1 MSAFSVGQIRQK
13 CSQNQKKKKKIR
25 RKQSFLLNVIR
36 KEVRALKA
44 YMDNT
49 GMYLRYIPITRE
61 EVIEFC
67 KNPETLSGSE
77 GFAEKIEKQI
87 EYKDLISRKY
97 TKKRMTSDG
106 VKKTYMN
113 IYAHKL
119 YMLVPQ
125 PGELKGQCYKTLV
138 KSFIKD
144 WTDSY
149 VAERIVY
156 CFKVT
161 HKKTYSQCELIVF
174 SRLPLEEELRK
185 YQTYPNDYYW
195 DPVKKRRASRN
206 CEGAV
211 LLHRKGDYILDKDGN
226 RKEIVL
232 HVEEHD
238 TGLFFFREFESF
250 VNSMKQ
256 SLRRVI
262 DHLGLSRHV
271 STVFPYITAKKGF
284 SPASIGK
291 VRLRNKLIKR
301 VNEYMFYLRGRYQE
315 FGAGPDPIN
324 PELENK
330 YFSFIQSMKHHL
342 YAMGGSVEG
351 HDYNLTYYQRQ
362 ESFKSEIWSL
372 ERGIEEKIAVLEH
385 WFYEWTGKY
394 FVEDYDYPLKFK
406 RFSKQP
412 QTLRQPGLRVPY
424 GCMK

>member
-1 MSAFSVGQIRQK
+1 MSAFSVGQIRQE
-13 CSQNQKKKKKIR
+13 CSQNQKKKKIR
-25 RKQSFLLNVIR
+25 RKRSFLLNVIR
-36 KEVRALKA
+36 EEVMRLSTVT
-44 YMDNT
+44 DNT
-49 GMYLRYIPITRE
+49 GMYVRYVPITRE
-61 EVIEFC
+61 EVLEFC

-97 TKKRMTSDG
+97 KKARITSDG

-125 PGELKGQCYKTLV
+125 PGELKGQCYKTLI

-156 CFKVT
+156 CFKVI
-161 HKKTYSQCELIVF
+161 HKKTYSQCELIIF
-174 SRLPLEEELRK
+174 SRLPLEEEVKK

-211 LLHRKGDYILDKDGN
+211 LLHKKGDYILDKDGN

-250 VNSMKQ
+250 VNSMKK
-256 SLRRVI
+256 SLRSTI

-271 STVFPYITAKKGF
+271 STVFPYITARKGF
-284 SPASIGK
+284 SQASIGK
-291 VRLRNKLIKR
+291 VRIRNKLIRR
-301 VNEYMFYLRGRYQE
+301 VNESMYYLKEACEYFE
-315 FGAGPDPIN
+315 DDF
-324 PELENK
+324 PEIKKK
-330 YFSFIQSMKHHL
+330 YYSFVHSMNNHL
-342 YAMGGSVEG
+342 YEMTGSIEG
-351 HDYNLTYYQRQ
+351 LAYNLTYYQRQ
-362 ESFKSEIWSL
+362 ESFKLQMSML
-372 ERGIEEKIAVLEH
+372 ERGIEEKLAKLHNWMIDNLCD
-385 WFYEWTGKY
+385 FFT
-394 FVEDYDYPLKFK
+394 VEEKKILKNTRIF
-406 RFSKQP
+406 
-412 QTLRQPGLRVPY
+412 L
-424 GCMK
+424 

>member
-13 CSQNQKKKKKIR
+13 CSQNQKKKIR
-25 RKQSFLLNVIR
+25 RKRSFLLNVIR
-36 KEVRALKA
+36 EEVRALKA
-44 YMDNT
+44 DMDNT
-49 GMYLRYIPITRE
+49 GMYVRYIPITRD

-97 TKKRMTSDG
+97 TKKRMSSAG

-119 YMLVPQ
+119 YMFVPQ
-125 PGELKGQCYKTLV
+125 PGELKGQCYKTLI
-138 KSFIKD
+138 KNFIKD

-156 CFKVT
+156 CFRVT
-161 HKKTYSQCELIVF
+161 HKKTYSQCELIIF
-174 SRLPLEEELRK
+174 SRLPLEKEVKK

-211 LLHRKGDYILDKDGN
+211 LLHKKGDYILDKDGN
-226 RKEIVL
+226 KKEIIL

-250 VNSMKQ
+250 VNSMKK
-256 SLRRVI
+256 SLRRAI

-271 STVFPYITAKKGF
+271 STVFPYITAKQGF

-291 VRLRNKLIKR
+291 VRIRNKLIR
-301 VNEYMFYLRGRYQE
+301 RINEEMYLLKGCYKSYADD
-315 FGAGPDPIN
+315 F
-324 PELENK
+324 PELKRK
-330 YFSFIQSMKHHL
+330 YHSFIQSMNHHL
-342 YAMGGSVEG
+342 YQMTGSVEG
-351 HDYNLTYYQRQ
+351 LAYNLTYYQRQ
-362 ESFKSEIWSL
+362 ESFKMQMSLL
-372 ERGIEEKIAVLEH
+372 ERGIEEQLAKLHNWMIDNLTDFTIEEKKI
-385 WFYEWTGKY
+385 
-394 FVEDYDYPLKFK
+394 LKNRTF
-406 RFSKQP
+406 
-412 QTLRQPGLRVPY
+412 L
-424 GCMK
+424 

>member
-13 CSQNQKKKKKIR
+13 CSQNQKKKKIR
-25 RKQSFLLNVIR
+25 RKRSFLLNVIR
-36 KEVRALKA
+36 EEVRALKA
-44 YMDNT
+44 DMDNT
-49 GMYLRYIPITRE
+49 GMYVRYIPITRDE
-61 EVIEFC
+61 IIEFC

-97 TKKRMTSDG
+97 TKKRMSSAG

-119 YMLVPQ
+119 YMFVPQ
-125 PGELKGQCYKTLV
+125 PGELKGQCYKTLI
-138 KSFIKD
+138 KNFIKD

-156 CFKVT
+156 CFRVT
-161 HKKTYSQCELIVF
+161 HKKTYSQCELIIF
-174 SRLPLEEELRK
+174 SRLPLEEEVKK

-211 LLHRKGDYILDKDGN
+211 LLHKKGDYILDKDGN
-226 RKEIVL
+226 KKEIIL

-250 VNSMKQ
+250 VNSMKK
-256 SLRRVI
+256 SLRRAI

-271 STVFPYITAKKGF
+271 STVFPYITAKQGF

-291 VRLRNKLIKR
+291 VRIRNKLIR
-301 VNEYMFYLRGRYQE
+301 RINEEMYLLKGCYKSYADD
-315 FGAGPDPIN
+315 F
-324 PELENK
+324 PELKRK
-330 YFSFIQSMKHHL
+330 YHSFIQSMNHHL
-342 YAMGGSVEG
+342 YQMTGSVEG
-351 HDYNLTYYQRQ
+351 LAYNLTYYQRQ
-362 ESFKSEIWSL
+362 ESFKMQMSLL
-372 ERGIEEKIAVLEH
+372 ERGIEEQLAKLHNWMIDNLTDFTIEEKKI
-385 WFYEWTGKY
+385 
-394 FVEDYDYPLKFK
+394 LKNRTF
-406 RFSKQP
+406 
-412 QTLRQPGLRVPY
+412 L
-424 GCMK
+424 

>member
-1 MSAFSVGQIRQK
+1 MSAFSVEQIRQE
-13 CSQNQKKKKKIR
+13 CSQNQKKKKIR
-25 RKQSFLLNVIR
+25 RKRSFLLNVMR
-36 KEVRALKA
+36 EEVRVLKA
-44 YMDNT
+44 DMDNT
-49 GMYLRYIPITRE
+49 GMYVRYIPITRE

-119 YMLVPQ
+119 YMFVPQ

-211 LLHRKGDYILDKDGN
+211 LLHKKGDYILDKDGN
-226 RKEIVL
+226 KKEIIL

-250 VNSMKQ
+250 VNSMKK
-256 SLRRVI
+256 SLRRAI

-271 STVFPYITAKKGF
+271 STVFPYITAKQGF

-291 VRLRNKLIKR
+291 VRIRNKLIR
-301 VNEYMFYLRGRYQE
+301 RINEKMYLLKGCYKSYADD
-315 FGAGPDPIN
+315 F
-324 PELENK
+324 PELKRK
-330 YFSFIQSMKHHL
+330 YHSFIQSMNHRL
-342 YAMGGSVEG
+342 YQMTGSVEG
-351 HDYNLTYYQRQ
+351 LAYNLTYYQRQ
-362 ESFKSEIWSL
+362 ESFKMQMSLL
-372 ERGIEEKIAVLEH
+372 ERGIEEQLAKLHNWMIDNLTDFTIEEKKI
-385 WFYEWTGKY
+385 
-394 FVEDYDYPLKFK
+394 LKNRTF
-406 RFSKQP
+406 
-412 QTLRQPGLRVPY
+412 L
-424 GCMK
+424 

>member
-1 MSAFSVGQIRQK
+1 M
-13 CSQNQKKKKKIR
+13 
-25 RKQSFLLNVIR
+25 
-36 KEVRALKA
+36 KA
-44 YMDNT
+44 DMDNT
-49 GMYLRYIPITRE
+49 GMYVRYIPITRE

-87 EYKDLISRKY
+87 EYKDQNSRKY

-125 PGELKGQCYKTLV
+125 PGELKGQCYKTLI

-156 CFKVT
+156 CFKVI
-161 HKKTYSQCELIVF
+161 HKKTYSQCELIIF

-211 LLHRKGDYILDKDGN
+211 LLHKKGDYILDKDGN
-226 RKEIVL
+226 KKEIIL

-238 TGLFFFREFESF
+238 TGLFFFREFKCF
-250 VNSMKQ
+250 VNSMKK
-256 SLRRVI
+256 SLRSAI
-262 DHLGLSRHV
+262 DHLGLSRDI
-271 STVFPYITAKKGF
+271 STIFPYIRAKKGF

-291 VRLRNKLIKR
+291 VRLRNKLIR
-301 VNEYMFYLRGRYQE
+301 RINEEMYLLKGCYKSYADD
-315 FGAGPDPIN
+315 F
-324 PELENK
+324 PELKRK
-330 YFSFIQSMKHHL
+330 YHSFIQSMNHHL
-342 YAMGGSVEG
+342 YQMTGSVEG
-351 HDYNLTYYQRQ
+351 LAYNLTYYQRQ
-362 ESFKSEIWSL
+362 ESFKMQMSLL
-372 ERGIEEKIAVLEH
+372 ERGIEEQLAKLHNWMIDNLTDFTIEEKKI
-385 WFYEWTGKY
+385 
-394 FVEDYDYPLKFK
+394 LKNRTF
-406 RFSKQP
+406 
-412 QTLRQPGLRVPY
+412 L
-424 GCMK
+424 

>member
-1 MSAFSVGQIRQK
+1 MCLLTSKWWTSVEKGEPIKQAEMSAFSVGRSRQK
-13 CSQNQKKKKKIR
+13 CSQNQKKKKIR
-25 RKQSFLLNVIR
+25 RKRSFLLNVMR
-36 KEVRALKA
+36 EEVRALKA
-44 YMDNT
+44 DMDNT
-49 GMYLRYIPITRE
+49 GMYVRYIPITRE

-97 TKKRMTSDG
+97 KKARMTSDG

-125 PGELKGQCYKTLV
+125 PGELKGQCYKTLI
-138 KSFIKD
+138 KNFIKD

-156 CFKVT
+156 CFRVT
-161 HKKTYSQCELIVF
+161 HKKTYSQCELIMF

-195 DPVKKRRASRN
+195 DPVKKRRASKN

-250 VNSMKQ
+250 VNSMKK
-256 SLRRVI
+256 SLRRAI

-291 VRLRNKLIKR
+291 VRLRNKLIR
-301 VNEYMFYLRGRYQE
+301 RINEEMYLLKGCYKSYADD
-315 FGAGPDPIN
+315 F
-324 PELENK
+324 PELKRK
-330 YFSFIQSMKHHL
+330 YHSFIQSMNHHL
-342 YAMGGSVEG
+342 YQMTGSVEG
-351 HDYNLTYYQRQ
+351 LAYNLTYYQRQ
-362 ESFKSEIWSL
+362 ESFKMQMSLL
-372 ERGIEEKIAVLEH
+372 ERGIEEQLAKLHNWMIDNLTDFTIEEKKI
-385 WFYEWTGKY
+385 
-394 FVEDYDYPLKFK
+394 LKNRTF
-406 RFSKQP
+406 
-412 QTLRQPGLRVPY
+412 L
-424 GCMK
+424 

>member
-1 MSAFSVGQIRQK
+1 MCLLSSKWWTSVENGELIIKQAEKSAFSVGQSRQK
-13 CSQNQKKKKKIR
+13 CSQNQKKKKIR
-25 RKQSFLLNVIR
+25 RKRSFLLNVIR
-36 KEVRALKA
+36 EEVRALKA
-44 YMDNT
+44 DMDNT
-49 GMYLRYIPITRE
+49 GMYVRYIPIRRD

-97 TKKRMTSDG
+97 TKKRMSSAG

-119 YMLVPQ
+119 YMFVPQ
-125 PGELKGQCYKTLV
+125 PGELKGQCYKTLI
-138 KSFIKD
+138 KNFIKD

-161 HKKTYSQCELIVF
+161 HKKTYSQCELIIF
-174 SRLPLEEELRK
+174 SRLPLEEEVKK

-211 LLHRKGDYILDKDGN
+211 LLHKKGDYILDKDGN
-226 RKEIVL
+226 KKEIIL

-238 TGLFFFREFESF
+238 TGLFFFRKFESF
-250 VNSMKQ
+250 VNSMKK
-256 SLRRVI
+256 SLRRAI

-271 STVFPYITAKKGF
+271 STVFPYITAKQGF

-291 VRLRNKLIKR
+291 VRIRNKLIR
-301 VNEYMFYLRGRYQE
+301 RINEEMYLLKGCYKSYADD
-315 FGAGPDPIN
+315 F
-324 PELENK
+324 PELKRK
-330 YFSFIQSMKHHL
+330 YHSFIQSMNHHL
-342 YAMGGSVEG
+342 YQMTGSVEG
-351 HDYNLTYYQRQ
+351 LAYNLTYYQRQ
-362 ESFKSEIWSL
+362 ESFKMQMSLL
-372 ERGIEEKIAVLEH
+372 ERGIEEQLAKLHNWMIDNLTDFTIEEKKI
-385 WFYEWTGKY
+385 
-394 FVEDYDYPLKFK
+394 LKNRTF
-406 RFSKQP
+406 
-412 QTLRQPGLRVPY
+412 L
-424 GCMK
+424 

>member
-1 MSAFSVGQIRQK
+1 MQSKS
-13 CSQNQKKKKKIR
+13 KKKKIR
-25 RKQSFLLNVIR
+25 RKRSFLLNVIHE
-36 KEVRALKA
+36 EVRALKA
-44 YMDNT
+44 DMDNT
-49 GMYLRYIPITRE
+49 GMYVRYIPITRD

-97 TKKRMTSDG
+97 TKKRMTAEG

-119 YMLVPQ
+119 YMFVPQ
-125 PGELKGQCYKTLV
+125 PGELRGQCYKTLI

-156 CFKVT
+156 CFRVT
-161 HKKTYSQCELIVF
+161 HKKTYSQAEMIIF
-174 SRLPLEEELRK
+174 SRLPLEEEVKK

-211 LLHRKGDYILDKDGN
+211 LLHKKGDYILDKDGN

-250 VNSMKQ
+250 VNSMKK
-256 SLRRVI
+256 SLRSAI

-271 STVFPYITAKKGF
+271 STVFPYITARKGF
-284 SPASIGK
+284 SQASIGK
-291 VRLRNKLIKR
+291 VRIRNKLIRR
-301 VNEYMFYLRGRYQE
+301 VNESMYYLKEACEYFE
-315 FGAGPDPIN
+315 DDF
-324 PELENK
+324 PEIKKK
-330 YFSFIQSMKHHL
+330 YYSFVHSMNNHL
-342 YAMGGSVEG
+342 YEMTGSIEG
-351 HDYNLTYYQRQ
+351 LAYNLTYYQRQ
-362 ESFKSEIWSL
+362 ESFKLQMSML
-372 ERGIEEKIAVLEH
+372 ERGIEEKLAKLHNWMIDNLCD
-385 WFYEWTGKY
+385 FFT
-394 FVEDYDYPLKFK
+394 VEEKKILKNTRIF
-406 RFSKQP
+406 
-412 QTLRQPGLRVPY
+412 L
-424 GCMK
+424 

>member
-1 MSAFSVGQIRQK
+1 M
-13 CSQNQKKKKKIR
+13 
-25 RKQSFLLNVIR
+25 
-36 KEVRALKA
+36 KA
-44 YMDNT
+44 DMDNT
-49 GMYLRYIPITRE
+49 GMYVRYIPITRD

-97 TKKRMTSDG
+97 TKKRITSDG

-119 YMLVPQ
+119 YMFVPQ
-125 PGELKGQCYKTLV
+125 PRELKGQCYKTLI
-138 KSFIKD
+138 KSFLKD
-144 WTDSY
+144 WSDGY

-156 CFKVT
+156 CFRVT
-161 HKKTYSQCELIVF
+161 HKKTYSQAEMIIF

-195 DPVKKRRASRN
+195 DPVKKRRASKN

-211 LLHRKGDYILDKDGN
+211 LLHKKGDYILDKDGN
-226 RKEIVL
+226 RKEIIL

-250 VNSMKQ
+250 VNSMKK
-256 SLRRVI
+256 SLRRAI

-291 VRLRNKLIKR
+291 VRLRNKLIR
-301 VNEYMFYLRGRYQE
+301 RINEEMYLLKGCYKSYADD
-315 FGAGPDPIN
+315 F
-324 PELENK
+324 PELKRK
-330 YFSFIQSMKHHL
+330 YHSFIQSMNHHL
-342 YAMGGSVEG
+342 YQMTGSVEG
-351 HDYNLTYYQRQ
+351 LAYNLTYYQRQ
-362 ESFKSEIWSL
+362 ESFKMQMSLL
-372 ERGIEEKIAVLEH
+372 ERGIEEQLAKLHNWMIDNLTDFTIEEKKI
-385 WFYEWTGKY
+385 
-394 FVEDYDYPLKFK
+394 LKNRTF
-406 RFSKQP
+406 
-412 QTLRQPGLRVPY
+412 L
-424 GCMK
+424 

>member
-1 MSAFSVGQIRQK
+1 
-13 CSQNQKKKKKIR
+13 
-25 RKQSFLLNVIR
+25 
-36 KEVRALKA
+36 
-44 YMDNT
+44 MDNK
-49 GMYLRYIPITRE
+49 GMYVRYIPITRDE
-61 EVIEFC
+61 LIEFC

-125 PGELKGQCYKTLV
+125 PGELKGQCYKTLI

-156 CFKVT
+156 CFKVI
-161 HKKTYSQCELIVF
+161 HKKTYSQCELIIF
-174 SRLPLEEELRK
+174 SRLPLEEEVKK

-195 DPVKKRRASRN
+195 DPVKKRRASKN

-211 LLHRKGDYILDKDGN
+211 LRHKKGECILDKDGN

-250 VNSMKQ
+250 VNSMKS
-256 SLRRVI
+256 SLRRAI
-262 DHLGLSRHV
+262 DHLGLSRQV

-291 VRLRNKLIKR
+291 VRLRNKLIR
-301 VNEYMFYLRGRYQE
+301 RINEEMYLLKGCYKS
-315 FGAGPDPIN
+315 FADDF
-324 PELENK
+324 PELKRK
-330 YFSFIQSMKHHL
+330 YHSFIQSMNRHL
-342 YAMGGSVEG
+342 YQMTGSVEG
-351 HDYNLTYYQRQ
+351 LAYNLTYYQRQ
-362 ESFKSEIWSL
+362 ESFKMQMSL
-372 ERGIEEKIAVLEH
+372 LTRGIEEQLAKLHNWMIDNLTDFTIEEKKI
-385 WFYEWTGKY
+385 
-394 FVEDYDYPLKFK
+394 LKNRTF
-406 RFSKQP
+406 
-412 QTLRQPGLRVPY
+412 L
-424 GCMK
+424 

>member
-1 MSAFSVGQIRQK
+1 MSAFSVGQIRQE
-13 CSQNQKKKKKIR
+13 CSQNQKKKKIR
-25 RKQSFLLNVIR
+25 RKRSFLLNVIR
-36 KEVRALKA
+36 EEVRALKA
-44 YMDNT
+44 DMDNT
-49 GMYLRYIPITRE
+49 GMYVRYIPITRD

-97 TKKRMTSDG
+97 TKKRMSSAG

-119 YMLVPQ
+119 YMFVPQ
-125 PGELKGQCYKTLV
+125 PGELKGQCYKTLI
-138 KSFIKD
+138 KNFIKD

-156 CFKVT
+156 CFRVT
-161 HKKTYSQCELIVF
+161 HKKTYSQCELIIF
-174 SRLPLEEELRK
+174 SRLPLEEEVKK

-211 LLHRKGDYILDKDGN
+211 LLHKKGDYILDKDGN

-250 VNSMKQ
+250 VNSMKK
-256 SLRRVI
+256 SLRRAI

-271 STVFPYITAKKGF
+271 STVFPYITAKQGF

-291 VRLRNKLIKR
+291 VRIRNKLIR
-301 VNEYMFYLRGRYQE
+301 RINEEMYLLKGCYKSYADD
-315 FGAGPDPIN
+315 F
-324 PELENK
+324 PELKRK
-330 YFSFIQSMKHHL
+330 YHSFIQSMNHHL
-342 YAMGGSVEG
+342 YQMTGSVEG
-351 HDYNLTYYQRQ
+351 LAYNLTYYQRQ
-362 ESFKSEIWSL
+362 ESFKMQMSLL
-372 ERGIEEKIAVLEH
+372 ERGIEEQLAKLHNWMIDNLTDFTIEEKKI
-385 WFYEWTGKY
+385 
-394 FVEDYDYPLKFK
+394 LKNRTF
-406 RFSKQP
+406 
-412 QTLRQPGLRVPY
+412 L
-424 GCMK
+424 

>member
-13 CSQNQKKKKKIR
+13 CSQNQKKKKIR
-25 RKQSFLLNVIR
+25 RKRSFLLNVIR
-36 KEVRALKA
+36 EEVRALKA
-44 YMDNT
+44 DMDNT
-49 GMYLRYIPITRE
+49 GMYVRYIPIARE

-97 TKKRMTSDG
+97 KKARMTSDG

-119 YMLVPQ
+119 YMFVPQ
-125 PGELKGQCYKTLV
+125 PGELKGQCYKTLI

-156 CFKVT
+156 CFKVI
-161 HKKTYSQCELIVF
+161 HKKTYSQCELIIF

-211 LLHRKGDYILDKDGN
+211 LLHKKGDYILDKDGN

-250 VNSMKQ
+250 VNSMKK
-256 SLRRVI
+256 SLRSAI

-271 STVFPYITAKKGF
+271 STVFPYITARKGF
-284 SPASIGK
+284 SQVSIGK
-291 VRLRNKLIKR
+291 VRIRNKLIRR
-301 VNEYMFYLRGRYQE
+301 VNESMYYLKEACEYFE
-315 FGAGPDPIN
+315 DDF
-324 PELENK
+324 PEIKKK
-330 YFSFIQSMKHHL
+330 YYSFVHSMNNHL
-342 YAMGGSVEG
+342 YEMTGSIEG
-351 HDYNLTYYQRQ
+351 LAYNLTYYQRQ
-362 ESFKSEIWSL
+362 ESFKLQMSML
-372 ERGIEEKIAVLEH
+372 ERGIEEKLAKLHNWMIDNLCD
-385 WFYEWTGKY
+385 FFT
-394 FVEDYDYPLKFK
+394 VEEKKIFK
-406 RFSKQP
+406 NRTF
-412 QTLRQPGLRVPY
+412 L
-424 GCMK
+424 

>member
-1 MSAFSVGQIRQK
+1 MSAFFDGYDRQK
-13 CSQNQKKKKKIR
+13 CSQNQKKKIR
-25 RKQSFLLNVIR
+25 RKRSFLLNVIR
-36 KEVRALKA
+36 EEVRALKA
-44 YMDNT
+44 VMDNT
-49 GMYLRYIPITRE
+49 GMYVRYIPIARE

-119 YMLVPQ
+119 YMFVPQ
-125 PGELKGQCYKTLV
+125 PRELKGQCYKTLI

-156 CFKVT
+156 CFRVT
-161 HKKTYSQCELIVF
+161 HKKTYSQAEMIIF

-195 DPVKKRRASRN
+195 DPVKKRRASKN

-211 LLHRKGDYILDKDGN
+211 LLHKKGDYILDKDGN
-226 RKEIVL
+226 KKEIIL
-232 HVEEHD
+232 YVEEHD

-250 VNSMKQ
+250 VNSMKK
-256 SLRRVI
+256 SLRRAI

-271 STVFPYITAKKGF
+271 STVFPYITAKQGF

-291 VRLRNKLIKR
+291 VRIRNKLIR
-301 VNEYMFYLRGRYQE
+301 RINEEMYLLKGCYKSYADD
-315 FGAGPDPIN
+315 F
-324 PELENK
+324 PELKRK
-330 YFSFIQSMKHHL
+330 YHSFIQSMNHHL
-342 YAMGGSVEG
+342 YQMTGSVEG
-351 HDYNLTYYQRQ
+351 LAYNLTYYQRQ
-362 ESFKSEIWSL
+362 ESFKMQMSLL
-372 ERGIEEKIAVLEH
+372 ERGIEEQLAKLHNWMIDNLTDFTIEEKKI
-385 WFYEWTGKY
+385 
-394 FVEDYDYPLKFK
+394 LKNRTF
-406 RFSKQP
+406 
-412 QTLRQPGLRVPY
+412 L
-424 GCMK
+424 

>member
-1 MSAFSVGQIRQK
+1 M
-13 CSQNQKKKKKIR
+13 
-25 RKQSFLLNVIR
+25 
-36 KEVRALKA
+36 KA
-44 YMDNT
+44 DMDNT
-49 GMYLRYIPITRE
+49 GMYVRYIPIARE

-97 TKKRMTSDG
+97 KKARMTSDG

-119 YMLVPQ
+119 YMFVPQ
-125 PGELKGQCYKTLV
+125 PGELKGQCYKTLI

-156 CFKVT
+156 CFKVI
-161 HKKTYSQCELIVF
+161 HKKTYSQCELIIF

-211 LLHRKGDYILDKDGN
+211 LLHKKGDYILDKDGN
-226 RKEIVL
+226 KKELRKYQTYPNDYYWDPVKKRRASRNCEGAVLLHKKGDYILDKDGNKKEIVL

-238 TGLFFFREFESF
+238 TGLFFFREFDSF
-250 VNSMKQ
+250 IQSMKQ
-256 SLRRVI
+256 SLRRAI

-271 STVFPYITAKKGF
+271 STVFPYITARNGF
-284 SPASIGK
+284 SQASIGK
-291 VRLRNKLIKR
+291 VRIRNKLIRR
-301 VNEYMFYLRGRYQE
+301 VNESMYYLKE
-315 FGAGPDPIN
+315 ACECFEDDF
-324 PELENK
+324 PEIKKK
-330 YFSFIQSMKHHL
+330 YYSFVHSMNNHL
-342 YAMGGSVEG
+342 YEMTGSIEG
-351 HDYNLTYYQRQ
+351 LAYNLTYYQRQ
-362 ESFKSEIWSL
+362 ESFKLQMSML
-372 ERGIEEKIAVLEH
+372 ERGIEEKLAKLHNWMIDNLSNLTIEDKKVLKNRT
-385 WFYEWTGKY
+385 F
-394 FVEDYDYPLKFK
+394 L
-406 RFSKQP
+406 
-412 QTLRQPGLRVPY
+412 
-424 GCMK
+424 

>member
-13 CSQNQKKKKKIR
+13 CSQNQKKKKIR
-25 RKQSFLLNVIR
+25 RKRSFLLNVIR
-36 KEVRALKA
+36 EEVRALKA
-44 YMDNT
+44 DMDNT
-49 GMYLRYIPITRE
+49 GMYVRYIPITRD

-97 TKKRMTSDG
+97 TKKRMSSAG

-119 YMLVPQ
+119 YMFVPQ
-125 PGELKGQCYKTLV
+125 PGELKGQCYKTLI
-138 KSFIKD
+138 KNFIKD

-156 CFKVT
+156 CFRVT
-161 HKKTYSQCELIVF
+161 HKKTYSQCELIIF
-174 SRLPLEEELRK
+174 SRLPLEEKVKK

-211 LLHRKGDYILDKDGN
+211 LLHKKGDYILDKDGN
-226 RKEIVL
+226 KKEIIL

-250 VNSMKQ
+250 VNSMKK
-256 SLRRVI
+256 SLRRAI

-271 STVFPYITAKKGF
+271 STVFPYITAKQGF

-291 VRLRNKLIKR
+291 VRIRNKLIR
-301 VNEYMFYLRGRYQE
+301 RINEEMYLLKGCYKSYADD
-315 FGAGPDPIN
+315 F
-324 PELENK
+324 PELKRK
-330 YFSFIQSMKHHL
+330 YHSFIQSMNHHL
-342 YAMGGSVEG
+342 YQMTGSVEG
-351 HDYNLTYYQRQ
+351 LAYNLTYYQRQ
-362 ESFKSEIWSL
+362 ESFKMQMSLL
-372 ERGIEEKIAVLEH
+372 ERGIEEQLAKLHNWMIDNLTDFTIEEKKI
-385 WFYEWTGKY
+385 
-394 FVEDYDYPLKFK
+394 LKNRTF
-406 RFSKQP
+406 
-412 QTLRQPGLRVPY
+412 L
-424 GCMK
+424 

>member
-1 MSAFSVGQIRQK
+1 MSAFSVGQIRQE
-13 CSQNQKKKKKIR
+13 CSQNQKKKKIR

-36 KEVRALKA
+36 EEVRALKA
-44 YMDNT
+44 DMDNT
-49 GMYLRYIPITRE
+49 GMYVRYIPITRE

-67 KNPETLSGSE
+67 KNPDSLSGSE

-97 TKKRMTSDG
+97 KKARMTSDG

-125 PGELKGQCYKTLV
+125 PRELKGQCYKTLI

-156 CFKVT
+156 CFKVI
-161 HKKTYSQCELIVF
+161 HKKTYSQAEMIIF
-174 SRLPLEEELRK
+174 SRLPLEKELRK

-195 DPVKKRRASRN
+195 DPVKKRRASKN

-211 LLHRKGDYILDKDGN
+211 LLHKKGDYILDKDGN

-250 VNSMKQ
+250 VNSMKK
-256 SLRRVI
+256 SLRSAI

-271 STVFPYITAKKGF
+271 STVFPYITARKGF
-284 SPASIGK
+284 SQASIGK
-291 VRLRNKLIKR
+291 VRIRNKLIRR
-301 VNEYMFYLRGRYQE
+301 VNESVYYLKEACEYFE
-315 FGAGPDPIN
+315 DDF
-324 PELENK
+324 PEIKKK
-330 YFSFIQSMKHHL
+330 YYSFVHSMNNHL
-342 YAMGGSVEG
+342 YEMTGSIEG
-351 HDYNLTYYQRQ
+351 LAYNLTYYQRQ
-362 ESFKSEIWSL
+362 ESFKLQMSML
-372 ERGIEEKIAVLEH
+372 ERGIEEKLAKLHNWMIDNLCD
-385 WFYEWTGKY
+385 FFT
-394 FVEDYDYPLKFK
+394 VEEKKILKNTRIF
-406 RFSKQP
+406 
-412 QTLRQPGLRVPY
+412 L
-424 GCMK
+424 

>member
-1 MSAFSVGQIRQK
+1 M
-13 CSQNQKKKKKIR
+13 
-25 RKQSFLLNVIR
+25 
-36 KEVRALKA
+36 KA
-44 YMDNT
+44 DMDNT
-49 GMYLRYIPITRE
+49 GMYVRYIPIARE

-119 YMLVPQ
+119 YMFVPQ
-125 PGELKGQCYKTLV
+125 PGELKGQCYKTLI

-156 CFKVT
+156 CFKVI
-161 HKKTYSQCELIVF
+161 HKKTYSQCELIIF

-211 LLHRKGDYILDKDGN
+211 LLHKKGDYILDKDGN
-226 RKEIVL
+226 KKEIIL

-238 TGLFFFREFESF
+238 TGLFFFREFECF
-250 VNSMKQ
+250 VNSMKK
-256 SLRRVI
+256 SLKRAI
-262 DHLGLSRHV
+262 NHLGLSRHV
-271 STVFPYITAKKGF
+271 STVFPYITARKGF
-284 SPASIGK
+284 SQASIGK
-291 VRLRNKLIKR
+291 VRIRNKLIR
-301 VNEYMFYLRGRYQE
+301 RLNERMYYLKESCEYFE
-315 FGAGPDPIN
+315 DDF
-324 PELENK
+324 PEIKKK
-330 YFSFIQSMKHHL
+330 YYSFVHSMNNYL
-342 YAMGGSVEG
+342 YEMTGSIEG
-351 HDYNLTYYQRQ
+351 LAYNLTYYQRQ
-362 ESFKSEIWSL
+362 ESFKYQMSML
-372 ERGIEEKIAVLEH
+372 ERGIEEKLAKLHNWMIDNLSNLTFEDKKVLKNRT
-385 WFYEWTGKY
+385 F
-394 FVEDYDYPLKFK
+394 L
-406 RFSKQP
+406 
-412 QTLRQPGLRVPY
+412 
-424 GCMK
+424 

>member
-1 MSAFSVGQIRQK
+1 M
-13 CSQNQKKKKKIR
+13 
-25 RKQSFLLNVIR
+25 
-36 KEVRALKA
+36 KA
-44 YMDNT
+44 DMDNT
-49 GMYLRYIPITRE
+49 GMYVRYIPMTRD

-97 TKKRMTSDG
+97 KKARMTSDG

-125 PGELKGQCYKTLV
+125 PGELKGQCYKTLI

-156 CFKVT
+156 CFKVI
-161 HKKTYSQCELIVF
+161 HKKTYSQCELIIF

-195 DPVKKRRASRN
+195 DPVKKRRASKN
-206 CEGAV
+206 CEGAI

-250 VNSMKQ
+250 VNSMKK
-256 SLRRVI
+256 SLRRAI

-291 VRLRNKLIKR
+291 VRLRNKLIR
-301 VNEYMFYLRGRYQE
+301 RINEEMYLLKGCYKSYADD
-315 FGAGPDPIN
+315 F
-324 PELENK
+324 PELKRK
-330 YFSFIQSMKHHL
+330 YHSFIQSMNHHL
-342 YAMGGSVEG
+342 YEMTGRIEG
-351 HDYNLTYYQRQ
+351 LAYNLTYYQRQ
-362 ESFKSEIWSL
+362 ESFKLQMSML
-372 ERGIEEKIAVLEH
+372 ERGIEEKLAKLHNWMIDNLTDFTIE
-385 WFYEWTGKY
+385 EK
-394 FVEDYDYPLKFK
+394 KIFK
-406 RFSKQP
+406 NRTF
-412 QTLRQPGLRVPY
+412 L
-424 GCMK
+424 

>member
-1 MSAFSVGQIRQK
+1 MIYNWWTSVENGELIIKQAEMSAFSVGQIRQK
-13 CSQNQKKKKKIR
+13 CSQNQKKKKIR
-25 RKQSFLLNVIR
+25 RKRSFLLNVIR
-36 KEVRALKA
+36 EEVRALKA
-44 YMDNT
+44 DMDNT
-49 GMYLRYIPITRE
+49 GMYVRYIPITRD

-97 TKKRMTSDG
+97 TKKRMSSAG

-119 YMLVPQ
+119 YMFVPQ
-125 PGELKGQCYKTLV
+125 PGELKGQCYKTLI
-138 KSFIKD
+138 KNFIKD

-156 CFKVT
+156 CFRVT
-161 HKKTYSQCELIVF
+161 HKKTYSQCELIIF
-174 SRLPLEEELRK
+174 SRLPLEEEVKK

-211 LLHRKGDYILDKDGN
+211 LLHKKGDYILDKDGN
-226 RKEIVL
+226 KKEIIL

-250 VNSMKQ
+250 VNSMKK
-256 SLRRVI
+256 SLRRAI

-271 STVFPYITAKKGF
+271 STVFPYITAKQGF

-291 VRLRNKLIKR
+291 VRIRNKLIR
-301 VNEYMFYLRGRYQE
+301 RINEEMYLLKGCYKSYADD
-315 FGAGPDPIN
+315 F
-324 PELENK
+324 PELKRK
-330 YFSFIQSMKHHL
+330 YHSFIQSMNHHL
-342 YAMGGSVEG
+342 YQMTGSVEG
-351 HDYNLTYYQRQ
+351 LAYNLTYYQRQ
-362 ESFKSEIWSL
+362 ESFKMQMSLL
-372 ERGIEEKIAVLEH
+372 ERCIEEQLAKLHNWMIDNLTDFTIEEKKI
-385 WFYEWTGKY
+385 
-394 FVEDYDYPLKFK
+394 LKNRTF
-406 RFSKQP
+406 
-412 QTLRQPGLRVPY
+412 L
-424 GCMK
+424 

>member
-1 MSAFSVGQIRQK
+1 MSAFSVGQIRQE
-13 CSQNQKKKKKIR
+13 CSQNQKKKKIR
-25 RKQSFLLNVIR
+25 RKRSFLLNVIR
-36 KEVRALKA
+36 EEVRALKA
-44 YMDNT
+44 DMDNT
-49 GMYLRYIPITRE
+49 GMYVRYIPITRE

-106 VKKTYMN
+106 TKKTYTN

-125 PGELKGQCYKTLV
+125 PGELRGQCYKTLI

-156 CFKVT
+156 CFKVI
-161 HKKTYSQCELIVF
+161 HKKTYSQAEMIIF
-174 SRLPLEEELRK
+174 SRLPLEKELRK

-195 DPVKKRRASRN
+195 DPVKKRRASKN

-211 LLHRKGDYILDKDGN
+211 LLHKKGDYILDKDGN

-250 VNSMKQ
+250 VNSMKK
-256 SLRRVI
+256 SLRSAI

-271 STVFPYITAKKGF
+271 STVFPYITARKGF
-284 SPASIGK
+284 SQASIGK
-291 VRLRNKLIKR
+291 VRIRNKLIRR
-301 VNEYMFYLRGRYQE
+301 VNESVYYLKEACEYFE
-315 FGAGPDPIN
+315 DDF
-324 PELENK
+324 PEIKKK
-330 YFSFIQSMKHHL
+330 YYSFVHSMNNHL
-342 YAMGGSVEG
+342 YEMTGSIEG
-351 HDYNLTYYQRQ
+351 LAYNLTYYQRQ
-362 ESFKSEIWSL
+362 ESFKLQMSML
-372 ERGIEEKIAVLEH
+372 ERGIEEKLAKLHNWMIDNLCD
-385 WFYEWTGKY
+385 FFT
-394 FVEDYDYPLKFK
+394 VEEKKILKNTRIF
-406 RFSKQP
+406 
-412 QTLRQPGLRVPY
+412 L
-424 GCMK
+424 

>member
-1 MSAFSVGQIRQK
+1 M
-13 CSQNQKKKKKIR
+13 
-25 RKQSFLLNVIR
+25 
-36 KEVRALKA
+36 KED
-44 YMDNT
+44 MDNT
-49 GMYLRYIPITRE
+49 GMYIRYIPITRE
-61 EVIEFC
+61 EVIDFC
-67 KNPETLSGSE
+67 KNPDSLSGSE

-97 TKKRMTSDG
+97 KKARMTSDG

-119 YMLVPQ
+119 YMFVPQ
-125 PGELKGQCYKTLV
+125 PGELKGQCYKTLI

-156 CFKVT
+156 CFRVI
-161 HKKTYSQCELIVF
+161 HKKTYSQCELIIF
-174 SRLPLEEELRK
+174 SRLPLEEEVKK

-211 LLHRKGDYILDKDGN
+211 LLHKKGDYILDKDGN

-250 VNSMKQ
+250 VNSMKK
-256 SLRRVI
+256 SLRRAI
-262 DHLGLSRHV
+262 DHLGLSRQV

-291 VRLRNKLIKR
+291 VRLRNKLIRRLNEEMYRLNGTYREFSDDFPKLKR
-301 VNEYMFYLRGRYQE
+301 
-315 FGAGPDPIN
+315 
-324 PELENK
+324 K
-330 YFSFIQSMKHHL
+330 YHSFIQSMNHHL
-342 YAMGGSVEG
+342 YEMTGSVEG
-351 HDYNLTYYQRQ
+351 LAYNLTYYQRQ
-362 ESFKSEIWSL
+362 ESFKMQMSLL
-372 ERGIEEKIAVLEH
+372 ERGIEEQLAKLHNWMIVNLTDFTIEEKKIFITRTFL
-385 WFYEWTGKY
+385 
-394 FVEDYDYPLKFK
+394 
-406 RFSKQP
+406 
-412 QTLRQPGLRVPY
+412 
-424 GCMK
+424 

>member
-13 CSQNQKKKKKIR
+13 CSQNQKKKKIR
-25 RKQSFLLNVIR
+25 RKRSFLLNVIR
-36 KEVRALKA
+36 EEVRALKA
-44 YMDNT
+44 DMDNT
-49 GMYLRYIPITRE
+49 GMYVRYIPITRD

-97 TKKRMTSDG
+97 TKKRMSSAG

-119 YMLVPQ
+119 YMFVPQ
-125 PGELKGQCYKTLV
+125 PGELKGQCYKTLI
-138 KSFIKD
+138 KNFIKD

-156 CFKVT
+156 CFRVT
-161 HKKTYSQCELIVF
+161 HKKTYSQCELIIF
-174 SRLPLEEELRK
+174 SRLPLEEEVKK

-211 LLHRKGDYILDKDGN
+211 LLHKKGDYILDKDGN
-226 RKEIVL
+226 KKEIIL

-250 VNSMKQ
+250 VNSMKK
-256 SLRRVI
+256 SLRRAI

-271 STVFPYITAKKGF
+271 STVFPYITAKQGF

-291 VRLRNKLIKR
+291 VRIRNKLIR
-301 VNEYMFYLRGRYQE
+301 RINEEMYLLKGCYKSYADD
-315 FGAGPDPIN
+315 F
-324 PELENK
+324 PELKRK
-330 YFSFIQSMKHHL
+330 YHSFIQSMNHHL
-342 YAMGGSVEG
+342 YQMTGSVEG
-351 HDYNLTYYQRQ
+351 LAYNLTYYQRQ
-362 ESFKSEIWSL
+362 ESFKMQMSLL
-372 ERGIEEKIAVLEH
+372 ERGIEEQLAKLHNWMIDNLTDFTIEEKKI
-385 WFYEWTGKY
+385 
-394 FVEDYDYPLKFK
+394 LKNRTF
-406 RFSKQP
+406 
-412 QTLRQPGLRVPY
+412 L
-424 GCMK
+424 

>member
-1 MSAFSVGQIRQK
+1 MSAFSVGQIRQE
-13 CSQNQKKKKKIR
+13 CSQNQKKKKIR
-25 RKQSFLLNVIR
+25 RKRSLLLNVIR
-36 KEVRALKA
+36 EEVRALKA
-44 YMDNT
+44 DMDNT
-49 GMYLRYIPITRE
+49 GMYVRYIPITRE

-67 KNPETLSGSE
+67 KNPDSLSGSE

-97 TKKRMTSDG
+97 KKARMTSDG

-119 YMLVPQ
+119 YMFVPQ
-125 PGELKGQCYKTLV
+125 PGELKGQCYKTLI
-138 KSFIKD
+138 KSFLKD
-144 WTDSY
+144 WSDGY

-156 CFKVT
+156 CFRVT
-161 HKKTYSQCELIVF
+161 HKKTYSQAEMIIF

-195 DPVKKRRASRN
+195 DPVKKRRASKN
-206 CEGAV
+206 CEGAI

-250 VNSMKQ
+250 VNSMKK
-256 SLRRVI
+256 SLRRAI

-291 VRLRNKLIKR
+291 VRLRNKLIR
-301 VNEYMFYLRGRYQE
+301 RINEEMYLLKGCYKSYADD
-315 FGAGPDPIN
+315 F
-324 PELENK
+324 PELKRK
-330 YFSFIQSMKHHL
+330 YHSFIQSMNHHL
-342 YAMGGSVEG
+342 YQMTGSVEG
-351 HDYNLTYYQRQ
+351 LAYNLTYYQRQ
-362 ESFKSEIWSL
+362 ESFKMQMSLL
-372 ERGIEEKIAVLEH
+372 ERGIEEQLAKLHNWMIDNLTDFTIEEKKI
-385 WFYEWTGKY
+385 
-394 FVEDYDYPLKFK
+394 LKNRTF
-406 RFSKQP
+406 
-412 QTLRQPGLRVPY
+412 L
-424 GCMK
+424 

>member
-1 MSAFSVGQIRQK
+1 MIYNWWTSVEKGEPIKQAEMSAFSVGRSRQK
-13 CSQNQKKKKKIR
+13 CSQNQKKKKIR
-25 RKQSFLLNVIR
+25 RKRSFLLNVMR
-36 KEVRALKA
+36 EEVRALKA
-44 YMDNT
+44 DMDNT
-49 GMYLRYIPITRE
+49 GMYVRYIPITRE

-97 TKKRMTSDG
+97 KKARMTSDG

-125 PGELKGQCYKTLV
+125 PGELKGQCYKTLI
-138 KSFIKD
+138 KNFIKD

-156 CFKVT
+156 CFRVT
-161 HKKTYSQCELIVF
+161 HKKTYSQCELIMF

-195 DPVKKRRASRN
+195 DPVEKRRASKN

-250 VNSMKQ
+250 VNSMKK
-256 SLRRVI
+256 SLRRAI

-291 VRLRNKLIKR
+291 VRLRNKLIR
-301 VNEYMFYLRGRYQE
+301 RINEEMYLLKGCYKS
-315 FGAGPDPIN
+315 FADDF
-324 PELENK
+324 PELKRK
-330 YFSFIQSMKHHL
+330 YHSFIQSMNHHL
-342 YAMGGSVEG
+342 YQMTGSVEG
-351 HDYNLTYYQRQ
+351 LAYNLTYYQRQ
-362 ESFKSEIWSL
+362 ESFKMQMSLL
-372 ERGIEEKIAVLEH
+372 ERGIEEQLAKLHNWMIDNLTDFTIEEKKI
-385 WFYEWTGKY
+385 
-394 FVEDYDYPLKFK
+394 LKNRTF
-406 RFSKQP
+406 
-412 QTLRQPGLRVPY
+412 L
-424 GCMK
+424 